1 MSAMQ
6 PRTVLRQTT
15 LPQATETTPLIRRFC
30 LVNFVL
36 CLGAAPMFFVFAT
49 KAMTFQVL
57 YVAGG
62 ALAISSLLASALG
75 ILKSTPSLV
84 WSMMFAVAAAY
95 GLISAGGLCVL
106 YLPYASAELTSA
118 TDSQYAKSVVL
129 PSELKS
135 QAVVERLYLQVGGA
149 VQLVLGL
156 IASYQVRLLFH
167 VLGEKRAS
175 VAFLQAFSAF
185 MIPLS
190 LLFIAGGQYIISSQ
204 TLASAP
210 YTGLPCISL
219 LSNESQL
226 VGSLAGIF
234 IYICGLMVLVLSLLA
249 FIGSGFEYRRLLN
262 TFSWLAF
269 LTAVLLIG
277 AAVACLAVTSN
288 VEKSVINNWATI
300 RVVLPPTLQARYDK
314 SQFVLFVQRNL
325 YGMAYVGIIS
335 GLFMLLQS
343 LSAQSI
349 REIMNVVKRRAAQD
363 KRCALDPELHP
374 EFVARREVRPY
385 WTLLFKSSKR
395 NQRICMRVI
404 CGVATLLLLAITVM
418 MTLSV
423 VFTTQCAS
431 ISKAD
436 ESRSYR
442 LGNATTPCASYRLQ
456 NTFAAGRL
464 QLVRSTTTQG
474 NVTFQ
479 QNAVSD
485 KFLAGQ
491 AFQSSVDAD
500 NVCSVAATP
509 TNSATF
515 MWFDTS
521 CQVANVKIEL
531 PMLVAG
537 GRVPF
542 VSLASKSTAIDINLL
557 QNGSST
563 LVQGLNVTSDL
574 ANINGFGVYIGSGGL
589 SVTSTSGE
597 VNMSTVFVNATRGA
611 LGGKTPSTLTSSL
624 GSVSLAN
631 ATLVDSPLTMSTDV
645 AGIVVQNVAATVSHG
660 RSNVALSS
668 GSGGIVVSGLTADW
682 ISMQT
687 TSGAITTDGLIS
699 SGTGPFTGRIDVTS
713 IGGDVRLLNTVAKGY
728 VHVETNSGNVVVH
741 LASTSFV
748 GLYYVRSEY
757 GRVSVRYSNSSYDSV
772 KSLPTADPRE
782 SQGLINCD
790 TSCHFVGDIYIRT
803 IYGNIDV
810 LVGCK
815 DTTCA

>member
-1 MSAMQ
+1 MQ

-135 QAVVERLYLQVGGA
+135 
-149 VQLVLGL
+149 
-156 IASYQVRLLFH
+156 VR
-167 VLGEKRAS
+167 
-175 VAFLQAFSAF
+175 
-185 MIPLS
+185 
-190 LLFIAGGQYIISSQ
+190 
-204 TLASAP
+204 
-210 YTGLPCISL
+210 
-219 LSNESQL
+219 
-226 VGSLAGIF
+226 IF

-374 EFVARREVRPY
+374 EFVARRE
-385 WTLLFKSSKR
+385 R

-500 NVCSVAATP
+500 NVCSVAVTP

-521 CQVANVKIEL
+521 C
-531 PMLVAG
+531 
-537 GRVPF
+537 
-542 VSLASKSTAIDINLL
+542 

-699 SGTGPFTGRIDVTS
+699 SVRIGTGPFTGRIDVTS

-741 LASTSFV
+741 LAVTK
-748 GLYYVRSEY
+748 RS
-757 GRVSVRYSNSSYDSV
+757 RLIV
-772 KSLPTADPRE
+772 TADPRE

>member
-62 ALAISSLLASALG
+62 ALAISSLLASAMG

-210 YTGLPCISL
+210 YT
-219 LSNESQL
+219 
-226 VGSLAGIF
+226 GIF

-374 EFVARREVRPY
+374 EFVARRE

-431 ISKAD
+431 ISKAA

-442 LGNATTPCASYRLQ
+442 LGNTTTPCANYRLQ

-474 NVTFQ
+474 NITFQ

-500 NVCSVAATP
+500 NVCTVAATP

-515 MWFDTS
+515 LWFDTS

-645 AGIVVQNVAATVSHG
+645 AGVVVQNVAATVSHG
-660 RSNVALSS
+660 RSNVTLSS

>member
-1 MSAMQ
+1 MQ

-62 ALAISSLLASALG
+62 ALAISSLLASAMG

-135 QAVVERLYLQVGGA
+135 
-149 VQLVLGL
+149 
-156 IASYQVRLLFH
+156 VR
-167 VLGEKRAS
+167 
-175 VAFLQAFSAF
+175 
-185 MIPLS
+185 
-190 LLFIAGGQYIISSQ
+190 
-204 TLASAP
+204 
-210 YTGLPCISL
+210 
-219 LSNESQL
+219 
-226 VGSLAGIF
+226 IF

-374 EFVARREVRPY
+374 EFVARRE

-431 ISKAD
+431 ISKAA

-442 LGNATTPCASYRLQ
+442 LGNTTTPCANYRLQ

-474 NVTFQ
+474 NITFQ

-500 NVCSVAATP
+500 NVCTVAATP

-515 MWFDTS
+515 LWFDTS
-521 CQVANVKIEL
+521 C
-531 PMLVAG
+531 
-537 GRVPF
+537 
-542 VSLASKSTAIDINLL
+542 

-645 AGIVVQNVAATVSHG
+645 AGVVVQNVAATVSHG
-660 RSNVALSS
+660 RSNVTLSS

-699 SGTGPFTGRIDVTS
+699 SVRIGTGPFTGRIDVTS

-741 LASTSFV
+741 LAVTKRWQSIVADPFEHFLV
-748 GLYYVRSEY
+748 EH
-757 GRVSVRYSNSSYDSV
+757 
-772 KSLPTADPRE
+772 TADPRE

>member
-135 QAVVERLYLQVGGA
+135 
-149 VQLVLGL
+149 
-156 IASYQVRLLFH
+156 VR
-167 VLGEKRAS
+167 
-175 VAFLQAFSAF
+175 
-185 MIPLS
+185 
-190 LLFIAGGQYIISSQ
+190 
-204 TLASAP
+204 
-210 YTGLPCISL
+210 
-219 LSNESQL
+219 
-226 VGSLAGIF
+226 IF

-374 EFVARREVRPY
+374 EFVARRE
-385 WTLLFKSSKR
+385 R

-521 CQVANVKIEL
+521 C
-531 PMLVAG
+531 
-537 GRVPF
+537 
-542 VSLASKSTAIDINLL
+542 

-699 SGTGPFTGRIDVTS
+699 SVRIGTGPFTGRIDVTS

-741 LASTSFV
+741 LAVTK
-748 GLYYVRSEY
+748 RS
-757 GRVSVRYSNSSYDSV
+757 RLIV
-772 KSLPTADPRE
+772 TADPRE

>member
-1 MSAMQ
+1 MQ

-62 ALAISSLLASALG
+62 ALAISSLLASAMG

-167 VLGEKRAS
+167 VLGEKVSIKRCYYNDIPMLTCPVLAS
-175 VAFLQAFSAF
+175 VGG
-185 MIPLS
+185 LS
-190 LLFIAGGQYIISSQ
+190 S
-204 TLASAP
+204 
-210 YTGLPCISL
+210 
-219 LSNESQL
+219 
-226 VGSLAGIF
+226 GIF

-374 EFVARREVRPY
+374 EFVARRE

-474 NVTFQ
+474 NITFQ

-515 MWFDTS
+515 LWFDTS
-521 CQVANVKIEL
+521 Y
-531 PMLVAG
+531 
-537 GRVPF
+537 
-542 VSLASKSTAIDINLL
+542 
-557 QNGSST
+557 
-563 LVQGLNVTSDL
+563 L

-645 AGIVVQNVAATVSHG
+645 AGVVVQNVAATVSHG

-699 SGTGPFTGRIDVTS
+699 SVRIGTGPFTGRIDVTS

-741 LASTSFV
+741 LA
-748 GLYYVRSEY
+748 
-757 GRVSVRYSNSSYDSV
+757 
-772 KSLPTADPRE
+772 TADPRE

>member
-1 MSAMQ
+1 MQ

-62 ALAISSLLASALG
+62 ALAISSLLASAMG

-167 VLGEKRAS
+167 VLGEKVSIKRCYYNDIPMLTCPVLAS
-175 VAFLQAFSAF
+175 VGG
-185 MIPLS
+185 LS
-190 LLFIAGGQYIISSQ
+190 S
-204 TLASAP
+204 
-210 YTGLPCISL
+210 
-219 LSNESQL
+219 
-226 VGSLAGIF
+226 GIF

-374 EFVARREVRPY
+374 EFVARRE

-474 NVTFQ
+474 NITFQ

-515 MWFDTS
+515 LWFDTS
-521 CQVANVKIEL
+521 C
-531 PMLVAG
+531 
-537 GRVPF
+537 
-542 VSLASKSTAIDINLL
+542 

-624 GSVSLAN
+624 GSVSIAN

-645 AGIVVQNVAATVSHG
+645 AGVVVQNVAATVSHG

-699 SGTGPFTGRIDVTS
+699 SVRIGTGPFTGRIDVTS

-741 LASTSFV
+741 LAVTK
-748 GLYYVRSEY
+748 RSRLIVADPFEHFL
-757 GRVSVRYSNSSYDSV
+757 VEH
-772 KSLPTADPRE
+772 TADPRE

>member
-1 MSAMQ
+1 MQ

-62 ALAISSLLASALG
+62 ALAISSLLASAMG

-167 VLGEKRAS
+167 VLGEKVSIKRCYYNDIPMLTCPVLAS
-175 VAFLQAFSAF
+175 VGG
-185 MIPLS
+185 LS
-190 LLFIAGGQYIISSQ
+190 S
-204 TLASAP
+204 
-210 YTGLPCISL
+210 
-219 LSNESQL
+219 
-226 VGSLAGIF
+226 GIF

-374 EFVARREVRPY
+374 EFVARRE

-474 NVTFQ
+474 NITFQ

-500 NVCSVAATP
+500 NVCSIAATP

-515 MWFDTS
+515 LWFDTS
-521 CQVANVKIEL
+521 Y
-531 PMLVAG
+531 
-537 GRVPF
+537 
-542 VSLASKSTAIDINLL
+542 
-557 QNGSST
+557 
-563 LVQGLNVTSDL
+563 L

-645 AGIVVQNVAATVSHG
+645 AGVVVQNVAATVSHG

-699 SGTGPFTGRIDVTS
+699 SVRIGTGPFTGRIDVTS

-741 LASTSFV
+741 LA
-748 GLYYVRSEY
+748 
-757 GRVSVRYSNSSYDSV
+757 
-772 KSLPTADPRE
+772 TADPRE

>member
-15 LPQATETTPLIRRFC
+15 LPQAIETTPLIRRFC

-36 CLGAAPMFFVFAT
+36 CLGAAPMFFVFAN

-57 YVAGG
+57 YAAAG
-62 ALAISSLLASALG
+62 ALALSLLLASAMSA
-75 ILKSTPSLV
+75 LKSTPSLV
-84 WSMMFAVAAAY
+84 WSMMFTVASAY
-95 GLISAGGLCVL
+95 GLICTGGLCVL

-118 TDSQYAKSVVL
+118 TDLQYAKSVVL

-135 QAVVERLYLQVGGA
+135 QAVVEQVYLQVGGT

-156 IASYQVRLLFH
+156 FASYQVRLQFY

-185 MIPLS
+185 MVPLS

-210 YTGLPCISL
+210 YTG
-219 LSNESQL
+219 
-226 VGSLAGIF
+226 IF
-234 IYICGLMVLVLSLLA
+234 IYICGLLVLVLSLLA

-269 LTAVLLIG
+269 LTAVLLLG
-277 AAVACLAVTSN
+277 ASIACLAVTTN
-288 VEKSVINNWATI
+288 VQKSVINNWGTI
-300 RVVLPPTLQARYDK
+300 RVMLPPTLQARYDK
-314 SQFVLFVQRNL
+314 SQFVLFVERNL
-325 YGMAYVGIIS
+325 HGMAYVGIIS

-343 LSAQSI
+343 LSAQSV

-374 EFVARREVRPY
+374 EFVARRE
-385 WTLLFKSSKR
+385 WTLMFKSSKR
-395 NQRICMRVI
+395 IQRICMRVV
-404 CGVATLLLLAITVM
+404 CGFATLLLLAITVV

-431 ISKAD
+431 ISKAV
-436 ESRSYR
+436 EWHSFG
-442 LGNATTPCASYRLQ
+442 LGNGSTPAAVSCESYHLQ

-464 QLVRSTTTQG
+464 QLVRGDTLQG

-485 KFLAGQ
+485 KFLA
-491 AFQSSVDAD
+491 
-500 NVCSVAATP
+500 VAAFSSTIDAQSVCTVAAAP
-509 TNSATF
+509 TNSPTF

-521 CQVANVKIEL
+521 CQVANVKVEL
-531 PMLVAG
+531 PRVTERG
-537 GRVPF
+537 VVPF
-542 VSLASKSTAIDINLL
+542 VSLSSKTSAIDINLI
-557 QNGSST
+557 QNGTST
-563 LVQGLNVTSDL
+563 LVQGVNITTDL
-574 ANINGFGVYIGSGGL
+574 ANVNGYGMYIGSGGL
-589 SVTSTSGE
+589 SVTSASGE
-597 VNMSTVFVNATRGA
+597 LNMSTVFVNATQVMGD
-611 LGGKTPSTLTSSL
+611 KTPTVLTSSL

-631 ATLVDSPLTMSTDV
+631 ASLVDSPLTMYTDV
-645 AGIVVQNVAATVSHG
+645 AGIAVQNVMTSVSHG

-668 GSGGIVVSGLTADW
+668 GSGGIVVSDLSADW
-682 ISMQT
+682 ISMET
-687 TSGAITTDGLIS
+687 TSGAITTDGLS
-699 SGTGPFTGRIDVTS
+699 SNGDGAFTGRIDVTS
-713 IGGDVRLLNTVAKGY
+713 IGGDVRLLNTNAKGY
-728 VHVETNSGNVVVH
+728 IHVETNSGNVVVH
-741 LASTSFV
+741 LASATFV

-757 GRVSVRYSNSSYDSV
+757 GLVTVRYSNSSYDSV
-772 KSLPTADPRE
+772 KALPTADPHE
-782 SQGLINCD
+782 AQGLINCD
-790 TSCHFVGDIYIRT
+790 TSCHYVGDIYIRT